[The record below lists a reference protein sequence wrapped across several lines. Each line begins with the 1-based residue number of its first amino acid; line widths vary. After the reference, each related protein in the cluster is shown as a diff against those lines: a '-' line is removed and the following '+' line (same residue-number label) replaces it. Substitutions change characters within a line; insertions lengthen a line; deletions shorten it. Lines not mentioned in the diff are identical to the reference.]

1 LFKCIILKNFLDTLW
16 LNMTDEECL
25 KSNKKWLDLSLT
37 WSYWWYHLLMQKRKK
52 IPLLV
57 HHSSLLQMCL
67 KFVLTMKIECDKK
80 LLFLSYFLCYCWNA
94 RNFNRNPDT
103 KRNDIEHN
111 DIQNNDTHLNA
122 TQHHDIHHNVIFLGA
137 KVRSLYC
144 CRHFCWRHL
153 C

>member
-1 LFKCIILKNFLDTLW
+1 MFKCIILKNFLDTLW
-16 LNMTDEECL
+16 LNMTDEGCL
-25 KSNKKWLDLSLT
+25 KSNKKRLDLSLT

-52 IPLLV
+52 
-57 HHSSLLQMCL
+57 SLFFTTHAFSKCAWNLYWQWKL
-67 KFVLTMKIECDKK
+67 NAIKD

-94 RNFNRNPDT
+94 RNFSRNPDT

-111 DIQNNDTHLNA
+111 DIQNNDTHHNA
-122 TQHHDIHHNVIFLGA
+122 TQHHDIQHNIIFLGV